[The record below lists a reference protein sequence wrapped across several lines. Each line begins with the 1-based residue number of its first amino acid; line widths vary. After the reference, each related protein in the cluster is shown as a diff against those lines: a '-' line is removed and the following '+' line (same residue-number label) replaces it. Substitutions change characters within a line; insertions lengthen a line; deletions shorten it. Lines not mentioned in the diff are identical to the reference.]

1 MGLESASSQETSSES
16 AGLEAMEAA
25 AANGAPA
32 SKRYDRQIRI
42 WGAHGQHRLESCKVA
57 LLNCGPTGA
66 EALKNLV
73 LGGIAGFTI
82 VDGARVSAADLG
94 NNFMVDA
101 SSLGEPRA
109 KIVTEFVKELND
121 SVAGSYVEE
130 VPEALL
136 ETNPTFFSQFTVVIA
151 TQVGLI
157 DGMDRKL
164 S

>member
-1 MGLESASSQETSSES
+1 
-16 AGLEAMEAA
+16 
-25 AANGAPA
+25 
-32 SKRYDRQIRI
+32 
-42 WGAHGQHRLESCKVA
+42 
-57 LLNCGPTGA
+57 
-66 EALKNLV
+66 
-73 LGGIAGFTI
+73 
-82 VDGARVSAADLG
+82 
-94 NNFMVDA
+94 MVDA

-164 S
+164 SLQQLG